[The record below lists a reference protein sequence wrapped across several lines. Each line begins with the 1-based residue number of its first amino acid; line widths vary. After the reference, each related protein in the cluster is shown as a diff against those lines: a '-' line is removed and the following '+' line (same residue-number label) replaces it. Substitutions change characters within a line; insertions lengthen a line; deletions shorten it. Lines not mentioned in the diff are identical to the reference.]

1 MKFVILDV
9 YPDKKHR
16 LVKDTAGGYGTGN
29 DFGNSFF
36 SKFLNIY
43 VDQSI
48 GMPAIE
54 VMIISSILKQDNE
67 VYYTRNLKD
76 EKILDCDYVIFP
88 SSIIAHETELSTLSK
103 LENKKIFVT
112 GIFANTFKE
121 KYSKKNVIVVKN
133 ESDIFFYNLNNE
145 GKLNKE
151 FIDNL
156 FLNKELINNFYS
168 PVSLNDLPYPDWL
181 SYSKKY
187 VLRNNFF
194 SLKEKIA
201 VPILATRGCPYS
213 CFFYC
218 TYPLQQGRKVRARS
232 VENIIEEIKY
242 WQRELGTN
250 KFVFRDPVFSINRKH
265 TIEFCNEVI
274 NQKLN
279 ITFMVETHLN
289 NLDDEMI
296 PLLKKAGLKLAY
308 VGVESSSHF
317 VLKDMKRFT
326 VEHDKQFQVIKKCED
341 SGIKVKTMFII
352 GNPEDT
358 KDTIIASI
366 EYAKYLPSLY
376 SQFSVF
382 TPYPGTPAYNE
393 FKDIINETK
402 LENFNQ
408 YNLTFNHKNLSK
420 EDISNLKSLAY
431 FKYYFN
437 FKKIFQILKYSLKS
451 KLYNI

>member
-54 VMIISSILKQDNE
+54 VMIISSILKQDHQ
-67 VYYTRNLKD
+67 VSYTRNIKD
-76 EKILDCDYVIFP
+76 EKILDCDFIILP
-88 SSIIAHETELSTLSK
+88 SSIIAHETELHALSK
-103 LENKKIFVT
+103 LEKQKIFVT
-112 GIFANTFKE
+112 GIFANTMKDKYLKE
-121 KYSKKNVIVVKN
+121 NSIVVKN
-133 ESDIFFYNLNNE
+133 ESDIFFYNLKKN
-145 GKLNKE
+145 GKLDKE
-151 FIDNL
+151 FLDNL
-156 FLNKELINNFYS
+156 FINKDLINDFYS
-168 PVSLNDLPYPDWL
+168 PVLLDDLPFPDWF
-181 SYSKKY
+181 SYSKKFR
-187 VLRNNFF
+187 LRNDFF

-201 VPILATRGCPYS
+201 IPILATRGCPYS

-232 VENIIEEIKY
+232 IKNIIDEIKY
-242 WQRELGTN
+242 WQKKLGTN

-296 PLLKKAGLKLAY
+296 PLLKEAGLKLAY

-358 KDTIIASI
+358 RETIIQSI

-393 FKDIINETK
+393 FKDIITEKK

-408 YNLTFNHKNLSK
+408 YNLTFTHKTLSR
-420 EDISNLKSLAY
+420 DDVNDLKSLAY
-431 FKYYFN
+431 FRYYFN